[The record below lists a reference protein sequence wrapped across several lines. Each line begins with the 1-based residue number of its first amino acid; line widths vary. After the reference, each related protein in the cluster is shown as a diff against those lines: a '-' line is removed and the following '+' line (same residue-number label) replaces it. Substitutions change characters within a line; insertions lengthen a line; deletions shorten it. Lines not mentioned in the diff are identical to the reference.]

1 MSRLSTIT
9 DYRTEMK
16 FANVGNF
23 CNYMFS
29 AILHSL
35 PIKWPP
41 KEAGGGGGGGGGPRS
56 IFTFLLFLIEGNA
69 SYQELFTE

>member
-23 CNYMFS
+23 CNMFS
-29 AILHSL
+29 ALLHSL

-41 KEAGGGGGGGGGPRS
+41 KEAGGGGGGGS
-56 IFTFLLFLIEGNA
+56 EVDFHFFIV
-69 SYQELFTE
+69 SYRGEC